1 MYKIIFDRAVAL
13 SAIVLLTLPV
23 LVPVW
28 LLIRLTSKGKPIYSQ
43 TRIGKNCQPF
53 ELYKFR
59 TMVEG
64 SDQHG
69 FQTAEGDRRITPL
82 GRILRKT
89 SLDEL
94 PQLFNVLKGDMSL
107 VGPRPDTPMQ
117 ESLYSPADWKLR
129 HTIRPGITGLA
140 QINGR
145 SNIGTYERLAYD
157 IEYVK
162 NHNLLLDIK
171 ILLSTF
177 LINARAG
184 GN

>member
-1 MYKIIFDRAVAL
+1 MYKIIFDRVIAL
-13 SAIVLLTLPV
+13 SAIVLLALPV
-23 LVPVW
+23 LMPIW
-28 LLIRLTSKGKPIYSQ
+28 LLIRFISRGNPIYSQ
-43 TRIGKNCQPF
+43 IRIGKDCQPF

-59 TMVEG
+59 TMVEYA
-64 SDQHG
+64 DQYG
-69 FQTAEGDRRITPL
+69 FQTAEGDKRITPL
-82 GRILRKT
+82 GRILRKA

-117 ESLYSPADWKLR
+117 EPLYSPADWKLR

-145 SNIGTYERLAYD
+145 SNIGANERLAYD
-157 IEYVK
+157 IAYVK

-171 ILLSTF
+171 ILLSTL
-177 LINARAG
+177 LINVRAG
-184 GN
+184 AN